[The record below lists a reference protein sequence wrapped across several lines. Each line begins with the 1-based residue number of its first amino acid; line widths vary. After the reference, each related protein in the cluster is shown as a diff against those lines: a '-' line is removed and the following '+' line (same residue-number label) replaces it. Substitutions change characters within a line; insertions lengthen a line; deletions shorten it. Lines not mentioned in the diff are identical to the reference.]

1 METGVPGK
9 IAFVLKGYP
18 RLSETFIA
26 QEILALERRGFD
38 ILIVSLR
45 HPTEKDTHP
54 IHDEISAPVLYLPEY
69 LHREP
74 RRVLKAWWTMRR
86 HRRYPAALKI
96 WLGDLRRD
104 FTRNRFRRFGQA
116 LVLGHELPAGTTHI
130 YAHFLHTPA
139 STARYAARILGLP
152 WSCSAH
158 AVDIW
163 TTPEWEKREKIEDCA
178 WLVTCTAYNRDH
190 LASHAP
196 DGDRVEHLYHGLD
209 FSRFPAPNGEGAA
222 GNGEGGRDGGDPND
236 PVVLLCVGRAVE
248 KKGLDI
254 LIKALAQLAPSLHWR
269 LLHIGGGAL
278 LPSLKRQA
286 RRSNISSRI
295 DWLGPMP
302 QQVVLARYRAA
313 DLFVLASRI
322 ARNGDRD
329 GLPNV
334 LLEAQSQGL
343 ACIATRLSAI
353 PELIEDGV
361 TGRLV
366 PADDPKALA
375 GALTALIA
383 DPRQRARLGGAG
395 MARVRERFSFEAG
408 IERLAAKFADCVGP
422 PRRQANPPCASP
434 STRP

>member
-9 IAFVLKGYP
+9 IAFVVKGYP

-45 HPTEKDTHP
+45 HPTEPDTHP

-74 RRVLKAWWTMRR
+74 RRVLKAWWAMRR
-86 HRRYPAALKI
+86 HPRYPAALKT

-116 LVLGHELPAGTTHI
+116 LVLGHELPADTAHI

-163 TTPEWEKREKIEDCA
+163 TTPEWEKREKIEECA

-190 LASHAP
+190 QVGHAA

-209 FSRFPAPNGEGAA
+209 FSRFPPPPEADGEGCD
-222 GNGEGGRDGGDPND
+222 GGGRDGGDKD
-236 PVVLLCVGRAVE
+236 HPVVLLCVGRAVE

-254 LIKALAQLAPSLHWR
+254 LIAALARLAPSLHWR
-269 LLHIGGGAL
+269 LIHIGGGAL

-286 RRSNISSRI
+286 RRLSIASRI
-295 DWLGPMP
+295 DWLGPQT
-302 QQVVLARYRAA
+302 QQAVLARYRAA

-353 PELIEDGV
+353 PELIEDGLTGLLV
-361 TGRLV
+361 T
-366 PADDPKALA
+366 ADDAEALA
-375 GALTALIA
+375 GALTILIA
-383 DPRQRARLGGAG
+383 DPRHRARLGAAG
-395 MARVRERFSFEAG
+395 MARVRERFSFDAG
-408 IERLAAKFADCVGP
+408 IERLAAKFADCAPP